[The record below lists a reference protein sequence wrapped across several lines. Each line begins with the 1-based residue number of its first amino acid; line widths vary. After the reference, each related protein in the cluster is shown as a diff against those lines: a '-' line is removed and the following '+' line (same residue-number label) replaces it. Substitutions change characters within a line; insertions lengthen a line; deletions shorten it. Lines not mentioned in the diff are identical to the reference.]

1 MSVHISLN
9 PFSRG
14 WRLALIAWMAG
25 LQLLGLTAQAQ
36 TASAEPD
43 YLGSTRR
50 WLDQAVAE
58 VQSAAA
64 APLRMEVHVGTLDS
78 RLRLAPCARVEP
90 YLPAG
95 TRLWGRS
102 RLGLRCVD
110 GVSRWNVFLPITIK
124 AVGQAW
130 VLRRDVQPGAVL
142 GADDVMEAEVDW
154 AEDPSPIVA
163 DPAQWVGQVAVR
175 ALGTGQALRQN
186 MVRPAQVFQAGAQV
200 RVVAQGAGFQITADG
215 QAVSPGIVGQQ
226 ARVRMDN
233 GRVIRLWL
241 RVRRASTPLRIHTS
255 SCASSLSALALV
267 TASCASCA
275 SFCNWY
281 WAKLPG

>member
-1 MSVHISLN
+1 MTEHTTLDS
-9 PFSRG
+9 FSRG
-14 WRLALIAWMAG
+14 WRLVLVALVAG
-25 LQLLGLTAQAQ
+25 LQLLGVAAQAQ
-36 TASAEPD
+36 TVAAEPD
-43 YLGSTRR
+43 YLGTTRR

-64 APLRMEVHVGTLDS
+64 TPLRMEVHVGALDS

-110 GVSRWNVFLPITIK
+110 GVGRWSVFLPITIK

-130 VLRRDVQPGAVL
+130 VLRRDVPPGTVL
-142 GADDVMEAEVDW
+142 GPEDVMEAEVDW

-163 DPAQWVGQVAVR
+163 DAAQWMGQVTVR
-175 ALGTGQALRQN
+175 GLGTGQALRQN

-200 RVVAQGAGFQITADG
+200 RVVAQGTGFQITADG
-215 QAVSPGIVGQQ
+215 QAISPGVVGQLT
-226 ARVRMDN
+226 RVRIDN
-233 GRVIRLWL
+233 GRVMSGTVLDART
-241 RVRRASTPLRIHTS
+241 V
-255 SCASSLSALALV
+255 
-267 TASCASCA
+267 
-275 SFCNWY
+275 
-281 WAKLPG
+281 KLEM

>member
-43 YLGSTRR
+43 YLSSTRR

-233 GRVIRLWL
+233 GRVMSGKVLDART
-241 RVRRASTPLRIHTS
+241 V
-255 SCASSLSALALV
+255 
-267 TASCASCA
+267 
-275 SFCNWY
+275 
-281 WAKLPG
+281 KLEM